1 MEQHL
6 RSLLLA
12 RPEVSA
18 IVGERVDWGLRP
30 QGDPAPAIC
39 LTVIFDGPA
48 DHSLDSP
55 GITRARV
62 QVDNFAQSYAE
73 AKALASAVRIMLDG
87 YRDDVVT
94 SCFLAGARDLQD
106 GEGDLRM
113 HCVSADYLVTYYFN
127 P

>member
-18 IVGERVDWGLRP
+18 LVGERVDWGVRP

-39 LTVIFDGPA
+39 LAVIFDGPA
-48 DHSLDSP
+48 DHSLDGP
-55 GITRARV
+55 GISRARI
-62 QVDNFAQSYAE
+62 QIDSFAGHYAD
-73 AKALASAVRIMLDG
+73 AKAVSSAVRTMLDG
-87 YRDDVVT
+87 YGDGVLT

-106 GEGDLRM
+106 GDGDLRM

-127 P
+127 S